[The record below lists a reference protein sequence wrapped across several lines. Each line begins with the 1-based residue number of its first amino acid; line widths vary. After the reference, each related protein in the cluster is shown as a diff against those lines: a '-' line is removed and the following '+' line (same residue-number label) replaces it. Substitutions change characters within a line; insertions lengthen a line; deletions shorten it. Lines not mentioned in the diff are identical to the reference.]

1 MSDAKPQKT
10 VKKIKLKTELP
21 QFKSKRKQFSPQ
33 GMDVLYQVFADD
45 RQNDLK
51 QTQNELDAII
61 ASPALVHTGSDNT
74 LAFDSNYQIK
84 NMPSY
89 HSILLKD
96 NHFRGYAYYASL
108 YQNGLISSVVD
119 ILTNDMCRTGFDL
132 ISSGEEEHQEIDS
145 KIIKYIEKRLK
156 HLKIQNIMRKAVKNV
171 FVFGGCF
178 IFPEINHINRDPI
191 FKDPFILDKAT
202 LNPDHRITNLNIIE
216 PYYTAPLEFNAD
228 NALAADF
235 YQPVSFSIIGQTVH
249 YSRLIKM
256 THLLPSTLYQ
266 PLYGFFGI
274 PLIQNLIEYVERFER
289 INDNIAEIIHS
300 MRTTYVKTDMSKVRN
315 GSPTDRAQAAHGLKN
330 RVKTFATTR
339 NNQGIVLIDNETEDI
354 QELNTSISGLSDLL
368 TTFMDQISVIPHIP
382 NTQIWGTAP
391 KGLNATGEFDMLNY
405 HNTIASLQQ
414 NIMYPALEKIV
425 DLLYFEFTGIEN
437 PGTIEIQFKPLK
449 SKNELES
456 AQIKTSLLND
466 IKNMVE
472 SGILNISEAREYLAK
487 SDILDFELDSDYNPD
502 MTDNEDIDIDNMD
515 DNTFDN
521 TDNDTTDTL

>member
-1 MSDAKPQKT
+1 MAEEKPQ
-10 VKKIKLKTELP
+10 KKIKLKTTLP
-21 QFKSKRKQFSPQ
+21 QFKAKRKQFSPQ
-33 GMDVLYQVFADD
+33 GMDTLYYVFADEYD
-45 RQNDLK
+45 NNLK
-51 QTQNELDAII
+51 KTQNELDAII
-61 ASPALVHTGSDNT
+61 ASPALVHLRSDNT

-108 YQNGLISSVVD
+108 YQNGLISSIVD

-132 ISSGEEEHQEIDS
+132 ISSEDEEHQETDAE
-145 KIIKYIEKRLK
+145 IIKYIEKRLK
-156 HLKIQNIMRKAVKNV
+156 YLKIQNIMRKAIKNV

-178 IFPEINHINRDPI
+178 IFPEINHINRDET
-191 FKDPFILDKAT
+191 FQKPFILDKVT
-202 LNPDHRITNLNIIE
+202 LNPDHKITNLNVIE

-235 YQPVSFSIIGQTVH
+235 YQPVSFSILGKIVH
-249 YSRLIKM
+249 HSRLIKM

-289 INDNIAEIIHS
+289 INDNVAEIIHS
-300 MRTTYVKTDMSKVRN
+300 MRTTYVKTDMSKLRN
-315 GSPTDRAQAAHGLKN
+315 GSSKDRAQAAHGLRN
-330 RVKTFATTR
+330 RMKTFSNTR
-339 NNQGIVLIDNETEDI
+339 NNQGVVLIDNETEDI
-354 QELNTSISGLSDLL
+354 AEINTSIAGLSDLL

-414 NIMYPALEKIV
+414 NIMYPALEKIIN
-425 DLLYFEFTGIEN
+425 LLYFEYMGEEN
-437 PGTIEIQFKPLK
+437 PGTIDIQFKPLK
-449 SKNELES
+449 SKNELENS
-456 AQIKTSLLND
+456 QIKTSLLND

-472 SGILNISEAREYLAK
+472 SGILNINEARQYLAK
-487 SDILDFELDSDYNPD
+487 SDILDFELDSNYTPD
-502 MTDNEDIDIDNMD
+502 MTDNEDIDLDNLD
-515 DNTFDN
+515 DDHFNDSDININDN
-521 TDNDTTDTL
+521 I